1 MRCATPSNHSTSLH
15 GIKTLLHT
23 RIKIANNKNR
33 ARLPDPPP
41 PSPKIKQPI
50 LEEGEKSHPSLDSM
64 FSESGEGPGVRRSN
78 PNTKPRPPKAFNLQT
93 SAGVRA
99 KHPSS
104 DVYLIDI
111 QAGGWHSDQQ
121 GFTCGCFAPTL
132 WLQLL
137 PPLPSAHT
145 SPSPPTS
152 YSARRDTP

>member
-1 MRCATPSNHSTSLH
+1 MQLPRIIARRCTESKPFCTLESRLRTT
-15 GIKTLLHT
+15 KTAPVCLT
-23 RIKIANNKNR
+23 
-33 ARLPDPPP
+33 PPP